1 MWDSLTGQ
9 PLTTCA
15 RGVLSQPT
23 TSPKAQ
29 VGSAPSN
36 LTRAQRR
43 LRHSSSFRKF
53 NASLQAEEPVVET
66 ISVEESS
73 VLPSIWAV
81 DIAEDLI
88 LFGCDNGRVEVQ
100 YISNKKIEA
109 KKRFF
114 DKLIMV

>member
-1 MWDSLTGQ
+1 M
-9 PLTTCA
+9 
-15 RGVLSQPT
+15 
-23 TSPKAQ
+23 
-29 VGSAPSN
+29 
-36 LTRAQRR
+36 
-43 LRHSSSFRKF
+43 
-53 NASLQAEEPVVET
+53 ET

-114 DKLIMV
+114 DKR